1 MNTNSREVCKECKR
15 WRCKFYNEKFD
26 NNCQALRQVYEDD
39 YECAFFKRKF
49 NPTGATPEEKSNGAK
64 KFS

>member
-26 NNCQALRQVYEDD
+26 NNCEALRDVYDDD
-39 YECAFFKRKF
+39 YKCVPAFR
-49 NPTGATPEEKSNGAK
+49 NVGAGR
-64 KFS
+64 